1 MADNSFKTSIN
12 LSKIKKLRNS
22 SGWKKWKAAVDEWAV
37 DQDLDLDPPGEP
49 ENLPARASPARQD
62 AYNET
67 YREYDE
73 AMTLWKRKQ
82 LKAVN
87 SIKSVCEDRGKNF
100 LQRIILV
107 QDALDKLEEEF
118 KPKGDASFQ
127 EVYTKWVGLN
137 LTGCKDVDDYVE
149 DFEDLYS
156 RLLALDPTYSLPRI
170 DLVMKFVNG
179 LGPSYGSWLQSFNLT
194 HSLTGMNGTTLSEV
208 QGLARVEEQRLAR
221 EGAVAMVS
229 SAHAPAGRSR
239 KRKACNGCD
248 STLHKDAKCWVL
260 HPELEAEWR
269 RQNPEKA
276 AARDVRLRMRKQTTT
291 AYKRKKSRAASPSSS
306 SDDTSEPPT
315 TKAAGLAVR
324 SHRV

>member
-1 MADNSFKTSIN
+1 MADTSSKTSIN
-12 LSKIKKLRNS
+12 LSKITKLKNS
-22 SGWKKWKAAVDEWAV
+22 SGWKKWRAALDEWVV
-37 DQDLDLDPPGEP
+37 DQDLDLDPPAEP
-49 ENLPARASPARQD
+49 EVPPARASQARQD
-62 AYNET
+62 EYNEV
-67 YREYDE
+67 YKEYDE
-73 AMTLWKRKQ
+73 AIILWKRKQ

-100 LQRIILV
+100 LQGLV
-107 QDALDKLEEEF
+107 LIQDALDKLEEEF

-156 RLLALDPTYSLPRI
+156 RLLALDPTYSLPRV

-179 LGPSYGSWLQSFNLT
+179 LGAVYGSWLQSFNLT
-194 HSLTGMNGTTLSEV
+194 HSLTGTSGTTLSEV
-208 QGLARVEEQRLAR
+208 EGLARTEEQRLAR

-229 SAHAPAGRSR
+229 SAYPPADRSR

-248 STLHKDAKCWVL
+248 STFHMDAKCWVL

-269 RQNPEKA
+269 RENPEKA
-276 AARDVRLRMRKQTTT
+276 AARDARLRGRKQATT
-291 AYKRKKSRAASPSSS
+291 AYKGKKTRAASPSSS
-306 SDDTSEPPT
+306 SDDTSEPPAIR
-315 TKAAGLAVR
+315 AAGLAIR